1 MANQKNQTKSRAQFL
16 VHTGETRWQRGD
28 APVGQLRR
36 GTTPYDAVN
45 SSSSVVSCELCTER
59 GSAPRC
65 TGTVQ
70 ARLHQSH
77 GGPKPITTERT
88 NDKLLTPNTPPLSA
102 RSSDAADNTAECEAI
117 NRHADQRRELVNVAC
132 DLPSPG
138 LKVVDYLPNTLQR
151 LSAYTERACASRAS
165 AMRPMSSCA
174 HWNRNERSSRLGG
187 GVQRHRQAQ
196 RRTRL
201 MISSG

>member
-1 MANQKNQTKSRAQFL
+1 MVLATVLSASREAVRSHRTSTHDGQVAVDL
-16 VHTGETRWQRGD
+16 L
-28 APVGQLRR
+28 APRSRR
-36 GTTPYDAVN
+36 RYH
-45 SSSSVVSCELCTER
+45 VVSCELCTER